1 MRRLMLVI
9 LAAMAL
15 VGNGVGVGQAAT
27 PTVSGAAVGK
37 LGTVLVDGA
46 GRTLYR
52 LTQETA
58 GKIACTGGCA
68 KVWPPVLKGTSLTL
82 AKGLTGKLGT
92 IPRPDK
98 KLQVTYNGIPLY
110 RYAGDTKRGTANGQG
125 IGKVWFVVKPGERVK
140 APTATTTTT
149 TTTAPKPATPTTV
162 PVAPSSGTTT
172 STPAPGGDPYYPGY

>member
-1 MRRLMLVI
+1 MLGVR
-9 LAAMAL
+9 AAMAL
-15 VGNGVGVGQAAT
+15 VGTGAGVGQAAT

-68 KVWPPVLKGTSLTL
+68 TVWPPVLKGASLTL
-82 AKGLTGKLGT
+82 AKGVPGKLAT
-92 IPRPDK
+92 IQRPDK

-110 RYAGDTKRGTANGQG
+110 RYAGDTKKGTANGQG
-125 IGKVWFVVKPGERVK
+125 IGKIWFVVKPGETVK
-140 APTATTTTT
+140 APAAATTTTT
-149 TTTAPKPATPTTV
+149 TTTTIAPKTGSPATVPT
-162 PVAPSSGTTT
+162 APSSGTTT
-172 STPAPGGDPYYPGY
+172 STPAPGGDAYYPGY